1 MVRGEKIQL
10 NHQVDTPYHEPACLD
25 QLRMIEAVLAS
36 FQRVEGLADCPLII
50 VCDGALTWR
59 ERCEV
64 NQVGEKSLVGFLLF
78 IVLSVI

>member
-1 MVRGEKIQL
+1 M
-10 NHQVDTPYHEPACLD
+10 
-25 QLRMIEAVLAS
+25 LRMIEAVLAS